1 MRLREVPMSPL
12 LLVAAALAASPSKKE
27 QIETLEAQARS
38 LNEQLAA
45 LTVSLQEELAAKEA
59 ARAEVTAAHVAAAK
73 EVSRVRDGL
82 LDIATELQKLEAEL
96 ARPLKKGEKR
106 DLEPLLRQVRDLQA
120 SVAAFDAGSA
130 EKFSQEVDASAVVGK
145 LKAAMAAGDFN
156 QAMAAAELLNGPYR
170 DTEAAGSAKRYLA
183 ELSTIGLHPAE
194 PVVLQWFTSPASVRD
209 QPLTIL
215 VFWETWCPHCTRV
228 VPALSQWTETYGKR
242 GLQVIALT
250 RITKT
255 ASPETVKAFIAEHKL
270 PFAVAQEDGAYAELL
285 QVTGIPAAA
294 IVVNGEVV
302 WRGHPA
308 RIDAALLE
316 RWIQK

>member
-130 EKFSQEVDASAVVGK
+130 EKFGQEVDASAVVGK

-156 QAMAAAELLNGPYR
+156 QARAAAELLNGPYR

-183 ELSTIGLHPAE
+183 ELSTIGLHPVLGDLVPSLHARGASPQPVDGDLWQTRAPGDRADPHHQDRE
-194 PVVLQWFTSPASVRD
+194 PGDGEGLHCRTQAPFCGRSGGRGVCGPAS
-209 QPLTIL
+209 
-215 VFWETWCPHCTRV
+215 
-228 VPALSQWTETYGKR
+228 
-242 GLQVIALT
+242 
-250 RITKT
+250 
-255 ASPETVKAFIAEHKL
+255 
-270 PFAVAQEDGAYAELL
+270 
-285 QVTGIPAAA
+285 
-294 IVVNGEVV
+294 
-302 WRGHPA
+302 GH
-308 RIDAALLE
+308 RHSSGGDRRE
-316 RWIQK
+316 R